1 MHTLKR
7 NSLLLILTSFIWGIS
22 FVAQSQGGDAI
33 GPFSFNCIRF
43 LLGSAVLV
51 PVILFLD
58 KKASHNNTDEIPLHN
73 NTSEMSQRNNTNEMS
88 QHTKKRDHT
97 SSNKTL
103 WLGGISCG
111 IILCIASNLQQLG
124 INQGTP
130 AGKAGFL
137 TACYIILVPI
147 FGLFLKKKCGWN
159 VWIGV
164 VLTLAGL
171 YLLCMT
177 DSLTLQLSDI
187 LVLLCA
193 VIFALHILVIDHFS
207 PLVNGVK
214 MSCIQFFTA
223 GILTAIPMFLI
234 DMKHSLSGFTEWLP
248 SLASWDA
255 WIPLLYAGIMS
266 CGVAYTLQIIG
277 QKGVNP
283 TVASL
288 LLSLESVFSV
298 LAGWI
303 LLQEKLG
310 LREILGCVLIF
321 AAIILAQLP
330 SKQKSAAP

>member
-58 KKASHNNTDEIPLHN
+58 KKASHNNTDEMPLH
-73 NTSEMSQRNNTNEMS
+73 TQ
-88 QHTKKRDHT
+88 KRDHT

-330 SKQKSAAP
+330 SKQKSVAT

>member
-1 MHTLKR
+1 M
-7 NSLLLILTSFIWGIS
+7 LILTSFIWGIS

-58 KKASHNNTDEIPLHN
+58 KKASHNNTDEMPLH
-73 NTSEMSQRNNTNEMS
+73 TQ
-88 QHTKKRDHT
+88 KRDHT

>member
-43 LLGSAVLV
+43 LLGSAVLL
-51 PVILFLD
+51 PVIFFLD
-58 KKASHNNTDEIPLHN
+58 KKTSHNNTGEMPLHNNTDEMPLHN
-73 NTSEMSQRNNTNEMS
+73 Q
-88 QHTKKRDHT
+88 KRHRA

>member
-43 LLGSAVLV
+43 LLGSAVLL
-51 PVILFLD
+51 PVIFFLD
-58 KKASHNNTDEIPLHN
+58 KKTSHNNTGEMPLHNNTDEMPLHN
-73 NTSEMSQRNNTNEMS
+73 Q
-88 QHTKKRDHT
+88 KRHRA

-164 VLTLAGL
+164 ALTLAGL

-177 DSLTLQLSDI
+177 ESLSLQLSDI

-207 PLVNGVK
+207 PLVAGVK

-223 GILTAIPMFLI
+223 GILTAIPMFLV

-303 LLQEKLG
+303 LLHEKLG

>member
-58 KKASHNNTDEIPLHN
+58 KKASHNNTDEMPLH
-73 NTSEMSQRNNTNEMS
+73 TQ
-88 QHTKKRDHT
+88 KRDHT

-330 SKQKSAAP
+330 AGTKATD

>member
-58 KKASHNNTDEIPLHN
+58 KKASHNNTDEMPLH
-73 NTSEMSQRNNTNEMS
+73 TQ
-88 QHTKKRDHT
+88 KRDHT

-137 TACYIILVPI
+137 TACYIIVVPI

-330 SKQKSAAP
+330 AGTKATD

>member
-58 KKASHNNTDEIPLHN
+58 KKASHNNTDEMPLH
-73 NTSEMSQRNNTNEMS
+73 TQ
-88 QHTKKRDHT
+88 KRDHT

-234 DMKHSLSGFTEWLP
+234 DMKHSLSCFTEWLP